1 MVAVI
6 DDFIALAT
14 PFLSQTFD
22 MIWMVMQLVGILAL
36 CGYGY
41 VLWRYNIHLNIREY
55 SKGGRVI
62 NYTTRAVVIK
72 DKRTGAPKLK
82 TFGFMGF
89 KGELINEPPAEC
101 LIANKSRITNK
112 MYDFIK
118 KDGLYYP
125 ILNFVLGI
133 KKQFKVEGTEEVKEI
148 YTIEGSGLEINRDYD
163 AEQSIQNKLIE
174 EAIQFRNKKS
184 TEIIA
189 SYALMIITIIGSF
202 IMMWYA
208 WNQFGNIA
216 QAIASLNAPLEKGLA
231 GAVSGIIGPG

>member
-6 DDFIALAT
+6 DDIMNNIT
-14 PFLSQTFD
+14 PFLGEAFD
-22 MIWMVMQLVGILAL
+22 VVWMIMRLVLLLAL
-36 CGYGY
+36 IGYAY
-41 VLWRYNIHLNIREY
+41 VLWTYNIKLNIREY

-62 NYTTRAVVIK
+62 NYTTRAVSTK
-72 DKRTGAPKLK
+72 NKQTGAPKLK
-82 TFGFMGF
+82 TFGMMGF
-89 KGELINEPPAEC
+89 RGEIINQPPAEC
-101 LIANKSRITNK
+101 LIANRSRITNK
-112 MYDFIK
+112 MYDFVK

-125 ILNFVLGI
+125 VLNFVLGT
-133 KKQFKVEGTEEVKEI
+133 KKEYIDEKTGDRKETYSLEGT
-148 YTIEGSGLEINRDYD
+148 GLEIIRDYD
-163 AEQSIQNKLIE
+163 AEQAIQNKLIE

-216 QAIASLNAPLEKGLA
+216 QAIASLNEPLEKGLA
-231 GAVSGIIGPG
+231 GAVAGIVGPG